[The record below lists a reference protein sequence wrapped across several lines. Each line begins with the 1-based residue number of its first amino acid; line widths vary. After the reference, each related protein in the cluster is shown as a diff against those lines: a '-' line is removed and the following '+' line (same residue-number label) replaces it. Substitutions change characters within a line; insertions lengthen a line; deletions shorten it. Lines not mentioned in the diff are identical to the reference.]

1 MWFNSDLKW
10 LKIDGSAL
18 VLVVVRHSGRASQTI
33 FRRIGKILT

>member
-10 LKIDGSAL
+10 FIQKIDGSAL
-18 VLVVVRHSGRASQTI
+18 VFSGRASQTI